1 LLGLRV
7 SAGTLQYPVGMNTSH
22 PAHHPSFP
30 TAFILLCL
38 LQAFAFDN
46 ALIMGRQS
54 YLATGRFFVLKH
66 ISYPEVFLATAPSHV
81 YAGVEAGFLLGV
93 VTAYGE
99 FSGSAAAFAFATIA
113 IWLYAV
119 ALILG
124 QTWFNPG
131 SLRPRFAARDIGA
144 WTRWLLAPSGTGDA
158 NVSWRA
164 WYAKSTAPRHVG
176 VSIQARVTRFV
187 RDVRFLV
194 LAALLLLHRIPP
206 GDGGE
211 TASVRTALT
220 AMGVLVA
227 TSIGVVVLLQL
238 ARAFHEAVLTGAT
251 SQTQPRAPVPAQ
263 ARPGGPPA
271 VASMSPT
278 TRPHPSAL
286 TAAVMRARSPDGAL
300 SAAAHLLAVVASL
313 VIVQLC
319 VVDRIVQPAMGSVTV
334 TRIDACLA
342 FALVFWATVRILLS
356 SGASSMCCLALGV
369 RDGHRVIDAS
379 IGYCTLT
386 VQLVCALLL
395 WPLRGDTLHTAL
407 LFGGRM
413 AEAGDLHDPSSIE
426 HDEHRYRE
434 ALQQESVAVAAAR
447 KTQ

>member
-1 LLGLRV
+1 
-7 SAGTLQYPVGMNTSH
+7 
-22 PAHHPSFP
+22 
-30 TAFILLCL
+30 
-38 LQAFAFDN
+38 
-46 ALIMGRQS
+46 MGRQS

-66 ISYPEVFLATAPSHV
+66 VAYPEVFLATAASHV
-81 YAGVEAGFLLGV
+81 YAGVEAATLLGV

-131 SLRPRFAARDIGA
+131 SLRPRFAARDLGA

-164 WYAKSTAPRHVG
+164 WYAKSTAPRHAG

-187 RDVRFLV
+187 RDARFLMF
-194 LAALLLLHRIPP
+194 AALLLLHRISP
-206 GDGGE
+206 GDGGQI
-211 TASVRTALT
+211 AAVRTAL
-220 AMGVLVA
+220 AALGALVA
-227 TSIGVVVLLQL
+227 TAVGLVVLLQI
-238 ARAFHEAVLTGAT
+238 ARAFPVAVLAGAT
-251 SQTQPRAPVPAQ
+251 SQAQ
-263 ARPGGPPA
+263 ARAPGPAQPRPGPPA
-271 VASMSPT
+271 VASVSPT
-278 TRPHPSAL
+278 TGPHPSAL
-286 TAAVMRARSPDGAL
+286 TAAVKRARSADGAL
-300 SAAAHLLAVVASL
+300 SAVTHLLAVAASL
-313 VIVQLC
+313 GIVQLC
-319 VVDRIVQPAMGSVTV
+319 VVDRIVQPAVGFVTV
-334 TRIDACLA
+334 TRVDTCLA
-342 FALVFWATVRILLS
+342 FGLVFWATVRILLS
-356 SGASSMCCLALGV
+356 SGASSVCCLALGV
-369 RDGHRVIDAS
+369 RDGHRVVDAL

-386 VQLVCALLL
+386 VQLVFALLL

-413 AEAGDLHDPSSIE
+413 AEAGDLHDPSSVE